1 MYNEHVMKIMRR
13 IILMINDK
21 KKIIAIIF
29 ISLSILVEILGILLC
44 LVPMAGFIIYIFM
57 TLLAIGMAII
67 GWITSKEHRAL
78 HITSSILFC
87 IYLIGI
93 IADISIVA
101 YFFV

>member
-1 MYNEHVMKIMRR
+1 
-13 IILMINDK
+13 MINNK

-44 LVPMAGFIIYIFM
+44 LVPMAGFIIYFFM

-78 HITSSILFC
+78 HITSSTLFC

>member
-1 MYNEHVMKIMRR
+1 
-13 IILMINDK
+13 MINDK

-78 HITSSILFC
+78 HITSITLFC

-93 IADISIVA
+93 IADISIVTIILMHI
-101 YFFV
+101 

>member
-1 MYNEHVMKIMRR
+1 
-13 IILMINDK
+13 MINDK

-57 TLLAIGMAII
+57 TLLAIGMVII
-67 GWITSKEHRAL
+67 GWITSKKHRAL
-78 HITSSILFC
+78 HITSSTLFC

-93 IADISIVA
+93 IADISIVTIILMHI
-101 YFFV
+101 

>member
-1 MYNEHVMKIMRR
+1 
-13 IILMINDK
+13 MINDK

-78 HITSSILFC
+78 HITSSTLLC